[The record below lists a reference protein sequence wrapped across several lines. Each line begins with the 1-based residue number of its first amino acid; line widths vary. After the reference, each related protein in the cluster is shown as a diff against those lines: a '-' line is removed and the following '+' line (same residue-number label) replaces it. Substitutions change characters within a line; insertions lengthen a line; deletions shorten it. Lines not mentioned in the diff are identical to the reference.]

1 MIEIK
6 KKIVKSIK
14 ILFRAVN
21 RIIPKNSKRVVFKSN
36 PDFSGNGKAFSDYLL
51 NVKCKYD
58 VVWIVSGCY
67 AEYIDG
73 ITIVKKGTF
82 KALWLYATSKYIVTT
97 HNEMIG
103 TRAGN
108 QVYISLWHGM
118 PMKKICYLGEFDHQ
132 GMEDY
137 SSLRIATSEIMRS
150 IISACFREKA
160 NNVYVTGQPRNDYLF
175 DEKIRT
181 TSFYKDIKSKYE
193 KVVFYTPTFR
203 ENQEDARYSDGVKI
217 EGHNFLRT
225 NDFDLDSLNK
235 YFSENNI
242 LLLLKLH
249 PFEEKSITNSI
260 LGSHIRVIT
269 SHQLKEKELDINHIL
284 SITDIL
290 ISDYSS
296 IYFDF
301 LMLNKPIVFL
311 VPDKEQYEKSRGG
324 FVLEPFDSW
333 TPGSKVVTQKALLDE
348 ISEIKIGIDKYSD
361 KRNEVNLI
369 INKFDDNKNCE
380 RVYNLFFS
388 ED

>member
-1 MIEIK
+1 MIEIR

-14 ILFRAVN
+14 ILFRILSG
-21 RIIPKNSKRVVFKSN
+21 IIPKNSKRVVFKSN

-58 VVWIVSGCY
+58 VVWIVSDCST
-67 AEYIDG
+67 EFMEG
-73 ITIVKKGTF
+73 ITIAKKGTF
-82 KALWLYATSKYIVTT
+82 KALWLYVTSKYIITT

-103 TRAGN
+103 TRANN
-108 QVYISLWHGM
+108 QIYISLWHGM

-175 DEKIRT
+175 DNSIRKT
-181 TSFYKDIKSKYE
+181 DFYKDIKSKYE
-193 KVVFYTPTFR
+193 RIVFYTPTFR

-225 NDFDLDSLNK
+225 SDFDLDLLNR
-235 YFSENNI
+235 YFADNNT

-249 PFEEKSITNSI
+249 PFEEKSITNST
-260 LGSHIRVIT
+260 LGSNIRVVT
-269 SHQLKEKELDINHIL
+269 SQNLKEQELDINHIL
-284 SITDIL
+284 SMTDVL

-301 LMLNKPIVFL
+301 MILNKPIVFL

-324 FVLEPFDSW
+324 FVLEPFESW

-348 ISEIKIGIDKYSD
+348 ISEIKNGNDKYSD
-361 KRNEVNLI
+361 KRNEVNHI
-369 INKFDDNKNCE
+369 INKFNDNKNCE
-380 RVYNLFFS
+380 RVYKFFFS